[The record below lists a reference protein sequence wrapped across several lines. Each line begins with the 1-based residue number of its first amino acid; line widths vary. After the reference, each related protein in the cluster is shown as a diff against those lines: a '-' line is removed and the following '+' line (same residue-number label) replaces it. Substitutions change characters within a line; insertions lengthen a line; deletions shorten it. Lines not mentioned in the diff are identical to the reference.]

1 MFVLDIT
8 DGNMFLLV
16 ITIGNR
22 FLQVIT
28 LRKTLVTL
36 TILNNTLLP
45 VVHVVA
51 VLEDFHSSYNCSEKN
66 PASYNRREQLWHV
79 PVSYNFL

>member
-28 LRKTLVTL
+28 LRKRLVTL

-51 VLEDFHSSYNCSEKN
+51 VPEKN